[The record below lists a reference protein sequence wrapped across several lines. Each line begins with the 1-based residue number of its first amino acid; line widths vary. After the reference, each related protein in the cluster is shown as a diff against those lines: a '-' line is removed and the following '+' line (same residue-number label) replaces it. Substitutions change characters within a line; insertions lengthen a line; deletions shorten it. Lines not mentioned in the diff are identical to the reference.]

1 MNNNIILFSILL
13 MILSVSAVSAADL
26 NHTDSSVSIDDSLL
40 FSDVD
45 NVNIEN
51 QILSDGQG
59 ILRIFKRR

>member
-1 MNNNIILFSILL
+1 